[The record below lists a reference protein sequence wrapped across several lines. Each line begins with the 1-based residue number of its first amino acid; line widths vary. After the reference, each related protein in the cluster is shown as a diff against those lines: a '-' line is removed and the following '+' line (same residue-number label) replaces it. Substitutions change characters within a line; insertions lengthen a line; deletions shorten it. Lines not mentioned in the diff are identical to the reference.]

1 MKQHKCWL
9 YLLLTGW
16 MLLGI
21 SACAQKETVTP
32 SEPDHIILDDYEIR
46 YKGFTAMSDINEN
59 PGKKGEQ
66 EYGKYSGI

>member
-1 MKQHKCWL
+1 M
-9 YLLLTGW
+9 
-16 MLLGI
+16 
-21 SACAQKETVTP
+21 TP
-32 SEPDHIILDDYEIR
+32 SEPDHIILNDYEIR

>member
-1 MKQHKCWL
+1 MKQHKRQL

-21 SACAQKETVTP
+21 SACAQKESVTP

-46 YKGFTAMSDINEN
+46 YKGFTVMSDINEN

>member
-59 PGKKGEQ
+59 AGKKGEQ